1 MNILNEK
8 NLLQKTI
15 WDVSLLTKKLF
26 HLFIKNT
33 IGVVKSI
40 KKIDRIHKFFIEVI
54 ITPKKI
60 WHLKIIVML
69 QILV

>member
-40 KKIDRIHKFFIEVI
+40 KKN
-54 ITPKKI
+54 
-60 WHLKIIVML
+60 
-69 QILV
+69 